1 MNTFKINNQITFLL
15 LYFAEKIQLKFKDLY
30 VMPKNV
36 RCLAPW
42 TLIVVTTNIFL
53 IMMKSNHFSVTTW
66 RNVLQ
71 ELYVEPNV
79 LLKGIIIL
87 TISFSWVSTK
97 KLKHWNYIIVILIKL
112 RAKAC
117 CTTLQDRHL
126 SKHPVTRDVL
136 VRLCRNFSSKILC
149 VLSQKRIIIIIL
161 FSLGITHK
169 QSLQ

>member
-1 MNTFKINNQITFLL
+1 
-15 LYFAEKIQLKFKDLY
+15 
-30 VMPKNV
+30 MPKNV

-117 CTTLQDRHL
+117 STTLQDRHL
-126 SKHPVTRDVL
+126 SKQTVTRDVL

-169 QSLQ
+169 QSLL

>member
-126 SKHPVTRDVL
+126 SKQTVTRDVL
-136 VRLCRNFSSKILC
+136 VRLCRNFCSKILC
-149 VLSQKRIIIIIL
+149 VLSRAIWPIAPIIPKENNNY
-161 FSLGITHK
+161 H
-169 QSLQ
+169 

>member
-42 TLIVVTTNIFL
+42 TLIVVTTNIFQ
-53 IMMKSNHFSVTTW
+53 IMMKSSHFSVTTW

-97 KLKHWNYIIVILIKL
+97 KLKHWNLKLYYCDTYWIKSQSML
-112 RAKAC
+112 YNSARQTFIQTDCYQRCSCK
-117 CTTLQDRHL
+117 TLPEFL
-126 SKHPVTRDVL
+126 
-136 VRLCRNFSSKILC
+136 
-149 VLSQKRIIIIIL
+149 
-161 FSLGITHK
+161 
-169 QSLQ
+169 